1 MPRSKHHKKKMSDSK
16 WRKLSNIRRAVR
28 RYVTANE
35 GEVPDWFIE
44 NHYSDTGKYKKKI
57 NVKSK
62 SKKSK
67 YREIINIL
75 NE

>member
-1 MPRSKHHKKKMSDSK
+1 MPRSKHHKKNMSDGK
-16 WRKLSNIRRAVR
+16 WRKLGNIRKGIR
-28 RYVTANE
+28 RYMDAND

-57 NVKSK
+57 NIKSK

-67 YREIINIL
+67 YRETLI
-75 NE
+75 

>member
-67 YREIINIL
+67 YRETTNTL
-75 NE
+75 VV

>member
-28 RYVTANE
+28 RYVAANE

-44 NHYSDTGKYKKKI
+44 NHYSDTEKYKKKI

-67 YREIINIL
+67 YRKTLI
-75 NE
+75 